1 MLDTDPSINR
11 NRLILLKACR
21 EGNFEIVYS
30 LVVCFH
36 VQIEEEMIRT
46 ARKYIKI
53 DLMKTLVLNKE
64 GRLLNTFVNN
74 KKIHR
79 NSRIF
84 RI

>member
-1 MLDTDPSINR
+1 MLDTDPSINK

-36 VQIEEEMIRT
+36 VQIEEEMIIT
-46 ARKYIKI
+46 AKKYIKI
-53 DLMKTLVLNKE
+53 DLIKSLAIE

-74 KKIHR
+74 KKYAQIVEFLES
-79 NSRIF
+79 NY
-84 RI
+84 